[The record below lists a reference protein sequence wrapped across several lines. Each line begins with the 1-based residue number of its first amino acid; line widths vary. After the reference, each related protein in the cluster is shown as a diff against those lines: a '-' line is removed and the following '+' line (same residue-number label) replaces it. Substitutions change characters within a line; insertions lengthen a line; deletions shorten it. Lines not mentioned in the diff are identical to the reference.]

1 MNLFE
6 IWLCALTRL
15 FGEIWTIVNLFKQ
28 IDWFN
33 RTKSH
38 IHSSYNKQI
47 DFVARVL
54 VIKLYFSLKILL
66 LSLLKLSVKEFFLII
81 RYLFV
86 RYMQLFYNFFKN
98 YRLSIKKKIK
108 LNCHVIKKN
117 VTLIIQTSNVQ
128 AYQSSLQSN

>member
-1 MNLFE
+1 M
-6 IWLCALTRL
+6 
-15 FGEIWTIVNLFKQ
+15 
-28 IDWFN
+28 
-33 RTKSH
+33 
-38 IHSSYNKQI
+38 HSSYNKQI

-98 YRLSIKKKIK
+98 YRLFWG
-108 LNCHVIKKN
+108 
-117 VTLIIQTSNVQ
+117 
-128 AYQSSLQSN
+128 